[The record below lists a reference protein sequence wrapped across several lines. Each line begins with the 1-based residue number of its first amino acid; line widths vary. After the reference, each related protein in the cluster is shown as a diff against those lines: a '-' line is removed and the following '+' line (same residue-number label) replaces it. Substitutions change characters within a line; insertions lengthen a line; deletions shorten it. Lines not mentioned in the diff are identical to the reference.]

1 MPYSITLR
9 SRIDATITGWYDGSR
24 SRWSTDHR
32 RRRLFDKAKS
42 IREELRSLCPR
53 NAKVINIEPEQVD
66 DNDARIWNVLPAS
79 IDPRYRRPGAAR
91 SAYQKNSMG

>member
-24 SRWSTDHR
+24 SRWSTDHK
-32 RRRLFDKAKS
+32 RRRLFDNKREAKS

-53 NAKVINIEPEQVD
+53 NATAINIETEQV
-66 DNDARIWNVLPAS
+66 NKKLLARPESPKKAAS
-79 IDPRYRRPGAAR
+79 IQPTNFLRIHG
-91 SAYQKNSMG
+91 